1 MRLVTLVFTTFLLGT
16 LPLNVRS
23 AEPEKLPL
31 NVLYL
36 GRQKEERRSEAFVEF
51 LSSKFVRCTVA
62 KRDDFRVE
70 LLSGV
75 DVVLVDWPQQER
87 PSSNYSSPVGPLENW
102 KTPTVLLGSAGLI
115 MAGPWS
121 VIGGAG

>member
-1 MRLVTLVFTTFLLGT
+1 MRAVTLVFTTFLIGT

-23 AEPEKLPL
+23 ADSAKLPL

-36 GRQKEERRSEAFVEF
+36 GRQKEEKRTDAFVEF
-51 LSSKFVRCTVA
+51 LSSRFVRCTAA
-62 KRDDFRVE
+62 KRDDFQVE
-70 LLSGV
+70 MLSGI

-87 PSSNYSSPVGPLENW
+87 LSSNYSSPVGPLENW